1 MSRWLVG
8 AVRPTFMKPGRPG
21 PQRRRGADLAALGVV
36 GVVGIGALA
45 SLAGCGSDS
54 PPSCA
59 TVDAACTPRYQPTF
73 ANVYTNTLKDSCGS
87 QSVACH
93 SAAGRKGG
101 LSMETAEVA
110 FAQLTAA
117 GLGRVVAG
125 DAACSELTVR
135 LHGDGEGYL
144 MPPGAPLPAADRCA
158 IEQWI
163 SAGASFSP

>member
-1 MSRWLVG
+1 MSRWSSVVG
-8 AVRPTFMKPGRPG
+8 LAGFLG
-21 PQRRRGADLAALGVV
+21 LAAV
-36 GVVGIGALA
+36 A
-45 SLAGCGSDS
+45 SSGCGGDD
-54 PPSCA
+54 PPRCV

-101 LSMETAEVA
+101 LSMETAEIA
-110 FAQLTAA
+110 FEQLTAA
-117 GLGRVVAG
+117 GTGRVVAG
-125 DAACSELTVR
+125 DPACSETVVR
-135 LHGDGEGYL
+135 LHGSDEEYL

-163 SAGASFSP
+163 AAGASFSP